1 MQSGKKYKIQ
11 SKSSEEPQYRA
22 SISDNPYKN
31 KNSIDLPA
39 VRSVP
44 SEKNLKFKPVSY
56 ICHSSS
62 IPGHGMKV
70 GECKPF
76 YKADFHRDKSDSS
89 GSTAVKS
96 KLIDEIKT
104 IMRVHHYSKRTEE
117 SYIKWISE
125 FINFHKIKS
134 PSDLGTGEINRYI
147 NYLAVNR
154 NVSSST
160 QNLALCAV
168 IFLYKQVLKKEVEGI
183 DIIWAKKPK
192 RLPVVFSRKETKSIL
207 EQLHGTN
214 WIMANLLY
222 GAGLRL
228 MECIRLRVKDID
240 FEFNQII
247 VRDGKGRKD
256 RVTILPGILK
266 EKLKQH
272 LIKVENLHNKDVQ
285 KGYGGVYLPYALDIK
300 YPNAAKELCWQYVFP
315 SPQISVDKRT
325 GEMRRHHIDEN
336 VLQRVVKVAIKNA
349 GIRKTGS
356 CHTFRHSFATHLL
369 EDGYDIRTVQE
380 LLGHEN
386 LNTTMIYT
394 HVMKKGGLGVKSPAD
409 TL

>member
-1 MQSGKKYKIQ
+1 MQSGKKHIIQ
-11 SKSSEEPQYRA
+11 SRKSKEPQYRV
-22 SISDNPYKN
+22 SLSNNLYKN
-31 KNSIDLPA
+31 KNTIHLPETSSVSI
-39 VRSVP
+39 
-44 SEKNLKFKPVSY
+44 EKVFNFKPVSY
-56 ICHSSS
+56 VDFFVSKPGCAMKIGENKPVYGSNLYKNKSYSSNS
-62 IPGHGMKV
+62 L
-70 GECKPF
+70 E
-76 YKADFHRDKSDSS
+76 A
-89 GSTAVKS
+89 KS
-96 KLIDEIKT
+96 KLIEEIKT
-104 IMRVHHYSKRTEE
+104 VMRVHHYSKRTEE
-117 SYIKWISE
+117 SYLKWILE
-125 FINFHKIKS
+125 FIGFNNKKD
-134 PSDLGTGEINRYI
+134 PSELGTEEISRYI

-160 QNLALCAV
+160 QNLALCSIV
-168 IFLYKQVLKKEVEGI
+168 FLYKHIIKKEINGI

-192 RLPVVFSRKETKSIL
+192 KLPVVFSRKETKAIL
-207 EQLHGTN
+207 NQLNGTN

-228 MECIRLRVKDID
+228 MECTRLRVKDIE
-240 FEFNQII
+240 FEYNQII

-266 EKLKQH
+266 EKLQQH
-272 LIKVENLHNKDVQ
+272 LIKVEKLHNKDLQ
-285 KGYGGVYLPYALDIK
+285 KGFGNVYLPYALDKK

-349 GIRKTGS
+349 GIRKPGS

-409 TL
+409 NL